1 MSTVIFFFFWS
12 VLVPNHHPFLLFL
25 QFLLAYPNLNN
36 SFSFILDDSFWI
48 QFLLFNRSPWV
59 TFIYLNS
66 NLRIHLL
73 FENGFSF
80 AFAFMSPWVLRC
92 NFSPT
97 PPEFMR
103 KIPRR
108 VSFPAKQSVPNIFPP
123 SVLLMAGSQI
133 RVSFTLSVLVY
144 YQTSYTA
151 NRSGTDADQAVTYID
166 AAKHVYILHQKFTML
181 PS

>member
-133 RVSFTLSVLVY
+133 RVSFPYPFLSTIRLHILLTVPE
-144 YQTSYTA
+144 QTQTRQSP
-151 NRSGTDADQAVTYID
+151 ID